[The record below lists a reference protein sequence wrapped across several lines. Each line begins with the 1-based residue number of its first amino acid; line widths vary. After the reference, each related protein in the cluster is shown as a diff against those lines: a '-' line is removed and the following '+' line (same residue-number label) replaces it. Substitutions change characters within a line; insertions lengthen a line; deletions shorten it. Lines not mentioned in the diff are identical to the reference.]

1 MQSSIQDPTLEL
13 YDIYGLWH
21 VPFWQRSWFIIS
33 VVTLASLLIAGIVY
47 FLLKK
52 YRSRK
57 VTVPAWQS
65 ALQQL
70 DKIKKSNML
79 TPEHGQ
85 HYYVLLTSLLK
96 SYISSRFAQ
105 DVSSLT
111 DAQMCAY
118 IDEHLPYEVHK
129 DNLKQIFSAG
139 QLIKFAHRDVL
150 QVQMLDDWQH
160 AYDFIEGTKDV
171 AK

>member
-1 MQSSIQDPTLEL
+1 MSNQDSTLEL

-33 VVTLASLLIAGIVY
+33 MSALIIVLIAGIAY
-47 FLLKK
+47 FLIKK

-57 VTVPAWQS
+57 VAVPAWQS

-70 DKIKKSNML
+70 NKIKASDVHIVERE
-79 TPEHGQ
+79 P
-85 HYYVLLTSLLK
+85 YYRTLTSVLK
-96 SYISSRFAQ
+96 SYISARFAS

-111 DAQMCAY
+111 DAQMCTY
-118 IDEHLPYEVHK
+118 IDEHLPDESYK
-129 DNLKQIFSAG
+129 ANLKQIFSAG
-139 QLIKFAHRDVL
+139 QLVKFAGRDAL
-150 QVQMLDDWQH
+150 EAQMLADWQH

-171 AK
+171 SK